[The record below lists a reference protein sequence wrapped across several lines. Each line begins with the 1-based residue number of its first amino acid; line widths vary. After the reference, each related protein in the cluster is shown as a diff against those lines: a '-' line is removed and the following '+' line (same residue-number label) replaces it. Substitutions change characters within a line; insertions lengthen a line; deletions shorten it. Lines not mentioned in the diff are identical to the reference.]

1 MRPYFIGCL
10 QELSMSSINDYL
22 SNPSECWHGRSV
34 SCLSLNFRNTISC
47 LIFFNWILLCQAHF
61 ELQKA
66 SHQYE
71 KANSRH
77 VCARQQVRD
86 TENKMFCSEE
96 KRAFD
101 PAMQEMLNKA
111 TTEVN
116 KDINNWSENYSVET
130 IQILVTTVN
139 TDKELVS

>member
-1 MRPYFIGCL
+1 M
-10 QELSMSSINDYL
+10 
-22 SNPSECWHGRSV
+22 
-34 SCLSLNFRNTISC
+34 
-47 LIFFNWILLCQAHF
+47 
-61 ELQKA
+61 QKA

-86 TENKMFCSEE
+86 TENKMFFSEE

-111 TTEVN
+111 TVEVN
-116 KDINNWSENYSVET
+116 KDTNNWSENYSVKT
-130 IQILVTTVN
+130 IQILATTVN
-139 TDKELVS
+139 PDKE

>member
-1 MRPYFIGCL
+1 MECVLFIIKF
-10 QELSMSSINDYL
+10 QENY
-22 SNPSECWHGRSV
+22 
-34 SCLSLNFRNTISC
+34 TISC
-47 LIFFNWILLCQAHF
+47 LIVFNYWIPHCQAQF

-86 TENKMFCSEE
+86 SENKMFFSEE

-111 TTEVN
+111 TIEVN
-116 KDINNWSENYSVET
+116 KDNNNNCKEIYNVKT
-130 IQILVTTVN
+130 VQILVTTVDP
-139 TDKELVS
+139 DKV

>member
-1 MRPYFIGCL
+1 M
-10 QELSMSSINDYL
+10 
-22 SNPSECWHGRSV
+22 
-34 SCLSLNFRNTISC
+34 
-47 LIFFNWILLCQAHF
+47 
-61 ELQKA
+61 QKA

-86 TENKMFCSEE
+86 TENKMFFSEE

-111 TTEVN
+111 TIEVN
-116 KDINNWSENYSVET
+116 KDTNNCNENYSVKS
-130 IQILVTTVN
+130 IQVLVTTG
-139 TDKELVS
+139 KSEKG